1 MRAPLILFALSLALA
16 MAGDLRADE
25 DLYLPLPEMEPMLDV
40 QPRQPVFLKPTKS
53 IKPPVPSAAPT
64 SRSPSATSAPQDLAS
79 VLPTVNS
86 PTTPRLRRLILVPG
100 GNMAPQ
106 ALQSAMLASGQSAKP
121 VTMMDV
127 DTPATI
133 LAELAELFGKQITAD
148 TGRAVIDTVRK
159 GLDKPES
166 DRPRRVEFAGW
177 LPKEGVMAVAVYPE
191 GS

>member
-1 MRAPLILFALSLALA
+1 MRFLLPTSVLLLSLAA
-16 MAGDLRADE
+16 SGWARADE
-25 DLYLPLPEMEPMLDV
+25 DLYLPLPQMEPMPEV
-40 QPRQPVFLKPTKS
+40 QPQQPVFLKPTKS
-53 IKPPVPSAAPT
+53 IKPPPVSAAT
-64 SRSPSATSAPQDLAS
+64 SKGSSTASVSQDIAS
-79 VLPTVNS
+79 VLPTVNT

-100 GNMAPQ
+100 GNLAPD
-106 ALQSAMLASGQSAKP
+106 ALQSAMLASGQGGKP
-121 VTMMDV
+121 VTTLDV

-133 LAELAELFGKQITAD
+133 IAELAELFGKQITAD

-166 DRPRRVEFAGW
+166 TRPRRVEFAGW